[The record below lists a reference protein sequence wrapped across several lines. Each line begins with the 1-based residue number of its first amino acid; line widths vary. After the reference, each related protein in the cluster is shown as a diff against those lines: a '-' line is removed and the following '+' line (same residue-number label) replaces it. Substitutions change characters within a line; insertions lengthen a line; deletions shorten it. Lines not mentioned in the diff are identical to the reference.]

1 MDQGGIEKDRDVSQ
15 SVNLSFPLPDTFLP
29 IWFVSHMVVKLAI
42 ISQCE
47 ITRILL
53 SNLWNTVS
61 LYI

>member
-1 MDQGGIEKDRDVSQ
+1 VDQGGIEKDRDVSQ

-47 ITRILL
+47 IT
-53 SNLWNTVS
+53 
-61 LYI
+61 